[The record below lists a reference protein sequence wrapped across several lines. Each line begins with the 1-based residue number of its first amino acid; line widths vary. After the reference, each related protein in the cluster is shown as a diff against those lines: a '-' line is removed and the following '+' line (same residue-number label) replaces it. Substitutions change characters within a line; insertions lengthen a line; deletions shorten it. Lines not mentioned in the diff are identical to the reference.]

1 MELCPFQ
8 PRNEQERFAP
18 GAPGPPLSDWTDSE
32 KGQSPPEHASQPL
45 IRPDQIVESISQQFF
60 SPLITPSQP
69 ARPIDLVR
77 SANSKGLIWSEV
89 VGTNRLLYRKK
100 LYFGWTP
107 IFNHYSWRRPALRYG
122 RTRRRTQAAEMQKR
136 RAKIPDPVIDST
148 TNLLNE
154 GSLLTLSH

>member
-1 MELCPFQ
+1 MVFKLPKCSLDSGPSPFWLDWLG
-8 PRNEQERFAP
+8 EGSISS
-18 GAPGPPLSDWTDSE
+18 GACCTATHSSWP
-32 KGQSPPEHASQPL
+32 
-45 IRPDQIVESISQQFF
+45 ESISQQFF

-100 LYFGWTP
+100 LDFGWTP

>member
-1 MELCPFQ
+1 MVFKLPKCSLDSGPSPFWLDWLG
-8 PRNEQERFAP
+8 EGSISS
-18 GAPGPPLSDWTDSE
+18 GACFTATHSSWP
-32 KGQSPPEHASQPL
+32 
-45 IRPDQIVESISQQFF
+45 ESISQQFF